1 MQEELLLKFIDAVI
15 EKSGL
20 KLPEDFRIEYREML
34 LGELEKR
41 LWLMMVDELDDKA
54 VGEFMGT
61 IGGMEDIDDMKDE
74 EKMKMIGFFRD
85 RIPNFEEKVLNAMD
99 KFGDGFVEDVGRIKN

>member
-1 MQEELLLKFIDAVI
+1 MEEELLLKFIDAVI

-41 LWLMMVDELDDKA
+41 IWLIMVDELGAQDVK
-54 VGEFMGT
+54 EFMGT

-99 KFGDGFVEDVGRIKN
+99 KFGDGFVEDVGKIRN